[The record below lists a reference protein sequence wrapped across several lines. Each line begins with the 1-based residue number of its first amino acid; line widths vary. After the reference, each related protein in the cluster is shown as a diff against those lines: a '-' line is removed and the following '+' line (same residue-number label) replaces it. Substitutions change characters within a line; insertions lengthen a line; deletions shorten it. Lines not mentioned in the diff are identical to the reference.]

1 VRKLKKVFLSVIVNA
16 ISDIEVKAIASKPL
30 SAKRKSEFLE
40 NYIKKLQDRHKI
52 CRGAIRNSGK

>member
-1 VRKLKKVFLSVIVNA
+1 MRRLKKVFLSVIVNA
-16 ISDIEVKAIASKPL
+16 MSDMEVKAIASGPL

-52 CRGAIRNSGK
+52 CRGAIRNGRK